1 MSESDVNMSQDENKS
16 DKSDDTTPTGP
27 EKKEPFK
34 TGLKPPTNFH
44 ALLLNRNKKPLAAK
58 NAASQVPSTP
68 SNVSLDMSL

>member
-16 DKSDDTTPTGP
+16 DDTTTPTGP
-27 EKKEPFK
+27 EKKEPIK

-68 SNVSLDMSL
+68 SNVSLDVSL